1 MKIHILAKQFEAIE
15 GQDKITLL
23 NSNWQAQ
30 RATGKTVVE
39 SLLWAY
45 QLTLT
50 ELSNQGLT
58 HSTSGH

>member
-1 MKIHILAKQFEAIE
+1 MKIHILAKQFKA
-15 GQDKITLL
+15 
-23 NSNWQAQ
+23 
-30 RATGKTVVE
+30 TVVE